1 MPISAEISI
10 TLLANIKSK
19 NWWQGSVIPTSHLP
33 IKNDGYDDVEMWVI
47 TSQACNIYNQCFQ
60 RVPVFELV
68 AATKIEKC
76 EPQKKRGDNPRI
88 LHIEASSK
96 NNETITLELD
106 IQKRRWLPRD
116 LLSEL
121 PAPVFHVR
129 DVKNEGDPDWLK
141 SQWLDSLVG
150 WLGRSY
156 TRVALPDLFNESM
169 NSARLSECLD
179 DKLRKHKDDIY
190 GIYISLESNSD
201 TPWDGVLGE
210 MPPPYLFNIV
220 LVVNE
225 NVDPTEIKKQLI
237 EQIFATKIPDPLD
250 KQKKITRSEL
260 AFRHNIRVIKE
271 AIDAKSVAEFTL
283 LEIKSLIRYS
293 LVDHLS
299 DSSVAAI

>member
-1 MPISAEISI
+1 MY
-10 TLLANIKSK
+10 K
-19 NWWQGSVIPTSHLP
+19 
-33 IKNDGYDDVEMWVI
+33 
-47 TSQACNIYNQCFQ
+47 
-60 RVPVFELV
+60 R
-68 AATKIEKC
+68 
-76 EPQKKRGDNPRI
+76 QKKRGDNPRI

-190 GIYISLESNSD
+190 GIYIDVYKRQLLHFLRAD
-201 TPWDGVLGE
+201 LDLAGLHLITFIDW
-210 MPPPYLFNIV
+210 NI
-220 LVVNE
+220 
-225 NVDPTEIKKQLI
+225 IH
-237 EQIFATKIPDPLD
+237 A
-250 KQKKITRSEL
+250 
-260 AFRHNIRVIKE
+260 H
-271 AIDAKSVAEFTL
+271 
-283 LEIKSLIRYS
+283 
-293 LVDHLS
+293 
-299 DSSVAAI
+299 

>member
-1 MPISAEISI
+1 MPRSHSAS
-10 TLLANIKSK
+10 T
-19 NWWQGSVIPTSHLP
+19 P
-33 IKNDGYDDVEMWVI
+33 
-47 TSQACNIYNQCFQ
+47 
-60 RVPVFELV
+60 PVNAV
-68 AATKIEKC
+68 
-76 EPQKKRGDNPRI
+76 
-88 LHIEASSK
+88 
-96 NNETITLELD
+96 
-106 IQKRRWLPRD
+106 
-116 LLSEL
+116 
-121 PAPVFHVR
+121 
-129 DVKNEGDPDWLK
+129 
-141 SQWLDSLVG
+141 
-150 WLGRSY
+150 SY
-156 TRVALPDLFNESM
+156 TH
-169 NSARLSECLD
+169 LD
-179 DKLRKHKDDIY
+179 VYKRQDDIY